1 MCARPGRVSSFHPTT
16 VQQLPELIKGEFMSE
31 FQDPGFL
38 HVGHQV
44 AWDLT
49 TEAISGSTRW
59 GLPTS
64 LTPPENQPPAANESL
79 AMCRQAPE

>member
-1 MCARPGRVSSFHPTT
+1 
-16 VQQLPELIKGEFMSE
+16 MS
-31 FQDPGFL
+31 
-38 HVGHQV
+38 GHQV